1 MKLAWMFCLL
11 LAGKLSLATPGEE
24 RAAAEANLGS
34 GYMMAFPMN
43 DDQVAEES
51 AQEAVKILAESLVSD
66 DNDDDDDD
74 DDEPADEQEKKS
86 DDTTAEDVKTEQT
99 EQPEPMG
106 ILQAELAAEEAEK
119 PALPQRP
126 FFKRPKIEE
135 LRKIL
140 GFPPPEGPA
149 AKSKPIPQEK
159 PKVFQSMF
167 NKPKPKIEQSPLGGL
182 QFNLRRED
190 RLRPF
195 GFPMLPLKR
204 DDSFRPFGFP
214 DLVQAASS
222 ILRRAILDD
231 NNENDISK
239 DDKEEEQNIN
249 ETGPEENEEEEEDE
263 DSLMIVPI
271 PEPKEVTIERP
282 PLFRRFPIPFPFPVP
297 KPMPQSRPRLPF
309 PPLTPVAF
317 FLPIAQ
323 QIMQNIRHAQP
334 RSQPPMVPLSHMH
347 PMQNLIPI
355 QTQIP
360 IVPIHH
366 PMQMQQTQ
374 QQQQM
379 IPLHHPMIPVQQ
391 PIQQIVPFFPV
402 PQAAFH
408 VPILT
413 PLPPNMQRPMMRQ
426 MPRRM
431 PMHAPPPPQVPR
443 RLPFPSPISRMAGHQ
458 PHHPLQPQIVN
469 PMVRRPMQA
478 SPNTRPMPRVVR
490 PPMPPVHPVF
500 FMMAPMPV
508 PNIHVP
514 IAQAQQQVPVY
525 HRPQNVPFLPQHMTL
540 IPQQRQHLQ
549 PMQTSEEERVI
560 FLRPEQEDQD
570 DDQEVLILVPS
581 DEVEVA
587 QRPPVMPPQFMRQV
601 PTPVISPLQRIKL
614 LRDLL
619 MARQANR
626 QTMSPQSRASRVVEI
641 VQQQL
646 RIFPAHH
653 PQAHPPQPQRAD
665 SSELHPVYVPYPGA
679 Q

>member
-11 LAGKLSLATPGEE
+11 LAGKLSAASPGEE

-51 AQEAVKILAESLVSD
+51 AQEAVKMLAESLVSD
-66 DNDDDDDD
+66 DDDDD
-74 DDEPADEQEKKS
+74 DDESAADQEEKKIEES
-86 DDTTAEDVKTEQT
+86 LNVEEKKEDQT
-99 EQPEPMG
+99 EQPEPMN
-106 ILQAELAAEEAEK
+106 ILQDELTAEEEAEK

-149 AKSKPIPQEK
+149 KSKPIPQEK
-159 PKVFQSMF
+159 PKMFQGIF
-167 NKPKPKIEQSPLGGL
+167 NKPNPKPKIEQSPLGGL

-190 RLRPF
+190 RMRPF
-195 GFPMLPLKR
+195 GFPILPMKR
-204 DDSFRPFGFP
+204 DDSFRPFGIP

-222 ILRRAILDD
+222 ILRRAIVDD

-239 DDKEEEQNIN
+239 DDKEEEDSIN
-249 ETGPEENEEEEEDE
+249 ENEQPEENEEEEDDE

-271 PEPKEVTIERP
+271 PDPKEVTIERP
-282 PLFRRFPIPFPFPVP
+282 PLFKRLPIPFPFPVP
-297 KPMPQSRPRLPF
+297 KPMPQNRPRLPF

-323 QIMQNIRHAQP
+323 QIMQNIRHSQP
-334 RSQPPMVPLSHMH
+334 RSQPPMMPMQQMH
-347 PMQNLIPI
+347 PVQPQIQNFLPI

-360 IVPIHH
+360 IIPIHH
-366 PMQMQQTQ
+366 PMQQ
-374 QQQQM
+374 QQHMLPVHQ
-379 IPLHHPMIPVQQ
+379 PMMPMPQPV
-391 PIQQIVPFFPV
+391 QQIVPFFPV

-408 VPILT
+408 VPVLT
-413 PLPPNMQRPMMRQ
+413 PLPSNMQRSIMRQ

-431 PMHAPPPPQVPR
+431 PVHAQPPQQLPR
-443 RLPFPSPISRMAGHQ
+443 RAPFPNPMSRMAAPQ
-458 PHHPLQPQIVN
+458 PHYAVQPQLMN
-469 PMVRRPMQA
+469 PMMRRPMQQA
-478 SPNTRPMPRVVR
+478 ANTRPMPRVVR
-490 PPMPPVHPVF
+490 PPMPPVHPIF
-500 FMMAPMPV
+500 FMMPV
-508 PNIHVP
+508 PNMHVP
-514 IAQAQQQVPVY
+514 FAQQQQQVPIY
-525 HRPQNVPFLPQHMTL
+525 HRPQQLPFIPQPVPVM
-540 IPQQRQHLQ
+540 PQQRQM
-549 PMQTSEEERVI
+549 MQQMSMPEEERVI
-560 FLRPEQEDQD
+560 FVRPDQDEQD

-581 DEVEVA
+581 DEVEVT
-587 QRPPVMPPQFMRQV
+587 QRPPVLPPHLMRQV
-601 PTPVISPLQRIKL
+601 PTPVVNPLQRIKF

-619 MARQANR
+619 LARQANR
-626 QTMSPQSRASRVVEI
+626 QVMSPQNRASRVVEI

-653 PQAHPPQPQRAD
+653 QQAYPAQPQRAD
-665 SSELHPVYVPYPGA
+665 SSELHPVYVPFPGP